1 MRLNT
6 LKPNPGAKHRK
17 RRVGCG
23 ESSGLGKT
31 CGKGHK
37 GQKSRSGA
45 SIRPSFEGGQ
55 MPLNRRLPKRGI
67 NNKQFKT
74 TYAVINVT
82 TLEERFED
90 GAEVNEASLRELGL
104 VKGVWDAVKVL
115 GSGELTKKLTV
126 AVDKVSASA
135 KEKIEKA
142 GGSVAEPKAASSDS
156 E

>member
-1 MRLNT
+1 MRLHD
-6 LKPNPGAKHRK
+6 LKPTPGSK
-17 RRVGCG
+17 RPKKRLGKG

-31 CGKGHK
+31 SGKGHK

-55 MPLNRRLPKRGI
+55 MPLNRRLPKRGF
-67 NNKQFKT
+67 NNAQFKT
-74 TYAVINVT
+74 NYATVNVS

-90 GAEVNEASLRELGL
+90 GAEVTEASLRELGL
-104 VKGVWDAVKVL
+104 IKGVCDAVKIM
-115 GSGELTKKLTV
+115 GDGELSKKLSVV
-126 AVDKVSASA
+126 AEKFTASA

-142 GGSVAEPKAASSDS
+142 GGTASEPTAKVADS

>member
-17 RRVGCG
+17 KRVGCG

-55 MPLNRRLPKRGI
+55 MPLNRRLPKRGF
-67 NNKQFKT
+67 NNAQFKT
-74 TYAVINVT
+74 TYAVINVA

-90 GAEVNEASLRELGL
+90 GDEVTEASLRELGL
-104 VKGVWDAVKVL
+104 VKGVWDAIKVL
-115 GSGELTKKLTV
+115 GSGELSKKLTV

-142 GGSVAEPKAASSDS
+142 GGSVTEPKVASSDS